1 MAARDPEKGTG
12 RKTRKKATLKS
23 QAKSNENATA
33 EDIGCL
39 EAVLRLIIGIVM
51 IPVALVG
58 IPFVILLACM
68 ITILCVWLAA
78 ALLKVLFIIL
88 IELFACTVSLLLSC
102 VT

>member
-1 MAARDPEKGTG
+1 
-12 RKTRKKATLKS
+12 
-23 QAKSNENATA
+23 
-33 EDIGCL
+33 
-39 EAVLRLIIGIVM
+39 M

-68 ITILCVWLAA
+68 IAILCVWLAA